1 MKYLWTGK
9 ALEEFIFFECLYFS
23 QYDTRMLLFVF
34 FWLRNRPSI
43 KYVRYGNGGEKSKM
57 CTGAYR
63 ARGVKKSVIR
73 YVLTKW
79 MAPSKVCG
87 IFVMKWFGQVH

>member
-43 KYVRYGNGGEKSKM
+43 KYVRYGNGGGNPKCVQVRTE
-57 CTGAYR
+57 
-63 ARGVKKSVIR
+63 RGELKNRSLDTFLLNGWPQAK
-73 YVLTKW
+73 
-79 MAPSKVCG
+79 
-87 IFVMKWFGQVH
+87 FVEYLL

>member
-34 FWLRNRPSI
+34 IGLEIGHPLSTYATGMEGENPECVQVRTGRGELKNRS
-43 KYVRYGNGGEKSKM
+43 
-57 CTGAYR
+57 
-63 ARGVKKSVIR
+63 
-73 YVLTKW
+73 
-79 MAPSKVCG
+79 
-87 IFVMKWFGQVH
+87 